1 MRQLLNVIL
10 NSIDDRDTVA
20 KRRHRPGP
28 NFISEFHHRNCK
40 RPQLTHTMALVNY
53 SDSEASD
60 SEQENVTQ
68 RQQKNTV
75 PQPVPAPAPAN
86 NPPKQASSANFSSI
100 VDRSNPRKI
109 RVALPEIKPETANGD
124 QEGEDEPARK
134 KPRIGGGGGAFSG
147 FNAMLPAP
155 KRKTVTADKDKKP
168 AGPAARKVF
177 SLKTGA
183 APGFDRSAD
192 AEMRH
197 NQALG
202 EGDDE
207 DIPKAGSLQAED
219 YAEAGGAAE
228 TKTPQKPEGEVK
240 LKGNAMMFKPLSVGR
255 NQKKKPPKAPTPSLP
270 AAEESKPVPQQPKLH
285 QQPPAQQ
292 APPPPASKPKV
303 SLFSISSEDSSATAP
318 LNGPVQS
325 TTYQPLVY
333 NTTPDAPVAGPALE
347 AEATTTPAASTAAT
361 QQPQTLDNIANDLN
375 LSRAQRRHLFGRH
388 ADTSNARILNFNTDA
403 EYVANQEMAQTTD
416 LAAAQHN
423 PVRAIAPGK
432 HTLQQ
437 LVNAASNQREAL
449 EESFATGRRNKKEAG
464 SKYGW

>member
-1 MRQLLNVIL
+1 
-10 NSIDDRDTVA
+10 
-20 KRRHRPGP
+20 
-28 NFISEFHHRNCK
+28 
-40 RPQLTHTMALVNY
+40 MALVNY

-68 RQQKNTV
+68 PQQKK
-75 PQPVPAPAPAN
+75 PVPAPAPTPAN
-86 NPPKQASSANFSSI
+86 NPPKQPSSANFSSI

-109 RVALPEIKPETANGD
+109 RVALPEIKPETAHGD
-124 QEGEDEPARK
+124 QEGEDGPARK
-134 KPRIGGGGGAFSG
+134 KPRLGGGGGAFSG

-168 AGPAARKVF
+168 AGSARKVF
-177 SLKTGA
+177 GLKTGA

-197 NQALG
+197 NQAL

-219 YAEAGGAAE
+219 YAEAGGATE
-228 TKTPQKPEGEVK
+228 TKPPQKPEGEVK
-240 LKGNAMMFKPLSVGR
+240 LNGNAMMFKPLSVGR
-255 NQKKKPPKAPTPSLP
+255 NQKKKPPKAPTPLP
-270 AAEESKPVPQQPKLH
+270 AADESKPVPQPKQQQ
-285 QQPPAQQ
+285 QQP
-292 APPPPASKPKV
+292 APKPKV
-303 SLFSISSEDSSATAP
+303 SLFSISSEESSATAP
-318 LNGPVQS
+318 SNGPAES
-325 TTYQPLVY
+325 TSYQPLVY
-333 NTTPDAPVAGPALE
+333 NTTPDAPVAGPTLE
-347 AEATTTPAASTAAT
+347 SEATTASAASTAAP
-361 QQPQTLDNIANDLN
+361 QQTQTLDNIADDLN

-388 ADTSNARILNFNTDA
+388 GDTSNSRILNFNTDT
-403 EYVANQEMAQTTD
+403 EYAANQEMAQGTD

-437 LVNAASNQREAL
+437 LVNAASNQRDAL